1 MNNFLTGTINI
12 SATPEIVQ
20 ESNDSLHNYYTM
32 AHELSPVELHKSV
45 DIENICVSSPTHTEL
60 KRSPE
65 TAAQLRCCDC
75 GDHVLP
81 NDLQE
86 CAKDESICACSPT
99 HTELK
104 RSPETAAQLRCCDC
118 GDHVL
123 LQMTK

>member
-1 MNNFLTGTINI
+1 MRAFVHVL
-12 SATPEIVQ
+12 
-20 ESNDSLHNYYTM
+20 L
-32 AHELSPVELHKSV
+32 
-45 DIENICVSSPTHTEL
+45 HTEL

-65 TAAQLRCCDC
+65 TAAQLQCCDC

-99 HTELK
+99 HAELK

-118 GDHVL
+118 GDYVL
-123 LQMTK
+123 PNDLQECAKDESICACSPTDTELMSPIDL